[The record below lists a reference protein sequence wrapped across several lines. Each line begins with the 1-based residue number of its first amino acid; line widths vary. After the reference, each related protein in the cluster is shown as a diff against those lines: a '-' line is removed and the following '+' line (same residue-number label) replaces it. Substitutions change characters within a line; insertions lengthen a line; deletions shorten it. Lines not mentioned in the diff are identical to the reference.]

1 MNELTRLALAFVSGA
16 LLSASYF
23 AALWW
28 TVRRLVDSRH
38 PHRVYFA
45 SLLVRLSVLLSA
57 FALLIIFF
65 PAQLLAA
72 SLLGFLL
79 TRFALTRRV
88 GRYGDNANTSDQ
100 GRMRAHSPS
109 MFDAAIAEEAR

>member
-1 MNELTRLALAFVSGA
+1 MNELTRLALAFVAGA

-38 PHRVYFA
+38 PRGVYFS

-57 FALLIIFF
+57 FAFLIISF

-72 SLLGFLL
+72 SLLGFLP
-79 TRFALTRRV
+79 TRFALTHWIAQ
-88 GRYGDNANTSDQ
+88 YGDNANTSDH
-100 GRMRAHSPS
+100 GGMGAHSSP
-109 MFDAAIAEEAR
+109 MFDAATAEEIR